1 MGSQRADRPEIQ
13 ALALARLTL
22 KPIGVT
28 VEGASVAGVETWLRV
43 PEWSLAFDVG
53 RAAAPMVHCKT
64 LAITHAHMDHAG
76 GLPSFLA
83 LRRMYHLPAARV
95 LAPAEACDELRSLV
109 RVWEGLHGRA
119 FDWHLQPMRAG
130 DEVELGGGRLLRAF
144 DADHVVP
151 TRGYAVIT
159 TTRVLR
165 SELADRAESEIAA
178 LAQRGVEVAESVER
192 VLLAI
197 TGDTRPTLLER
208 VPELRQAEVLFHE
221 ATFLDGL
228 RSPADALGKGH
239 SHLALL
245 AEQLGDFKGVFV
257 PYHISQIYPAWQ
269 AKRRVAAALP
279 AELAARTLPFVP

>member
-1 MGSQRADRPEIQ
+1 MGSPHADRPEIH
-13 ALALARLTL
+13 ALALARLPL
-22 KPIGVT
+22 KSIGVT
-28 VEGASVAGVETWLRV
+28 IEGASVAGVETWVRI
-43 PEWSLAFDVG
+43 PEWSLGFDVG

-95 LAPAEACDELRSLV
+95 LAPAEACDELMALV

-119 FDWHLQPMRAG
+119 FDWHLQPVRAG
-130 DEVELGGGRLLRAF
+130 DEFDLGGGRILRAF

-151 TRGYAVIT
+151 TRGYAVVARS
-159 TTRVLR
+159 RVLR
-165 SELADRAESEIAA
+165 PDLADRPETEIAA
-178 LAQRGVEVAESVER
+178 LAQTGVEVAEPSER

-197 TGDTRPTLLER
+197 TGDTRPTLWDR
-208 VPELRQAEVLFHE
+208 VPEVRKAEVLMHE

-228 RSPADALGKGH
+228 RTPCDAEGKGH
-239 SHLALL
+239 SHLAVL
-245 AEQLGDFKGVFV
+245 AQQLGDFEGTFV

-269 AKRRVAAALP
+269 AKRRVAAGLP
-279 AELAARTLPFVP
+279 SELAARTAPFVP